1 VQGVSS
7 AMEPSLSKVVK
18 NVCMG
23 QNWVYICKITFFLN
37 FFDAWV

>member
-1 VQGVSS
+1 VQGVSF

-23 QNWVYICKITFFLN
+23 QNWIYI
-37 FFDAWV
+37 VR